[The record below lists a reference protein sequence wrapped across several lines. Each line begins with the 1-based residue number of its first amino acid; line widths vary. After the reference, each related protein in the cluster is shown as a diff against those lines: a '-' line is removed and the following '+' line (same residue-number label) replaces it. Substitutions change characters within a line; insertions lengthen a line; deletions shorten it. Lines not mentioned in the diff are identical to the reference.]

1 MKKLYFI
8 AIFCL
13 ISVFFSFC
21 AFAIEKIP
29 DEDLDTVTGKAGINL
44 QLYGNLKIEI
54 KSTNIGWGD
63 LDGLGG
69 DLTNMCFFKLESS
82 QYQGTFGKTII
93 ELTSVDPLFV
103 IDVATTGNSAIEVNG
118 KTAVSPNTTFIK
130 IDLPDDLG
138 AEITPCEFTDFLLTG
153 DPTVRG
159 GDNFATIQT
168 ENLKVYIKEF
178 PTNMY
183 ISAH

>member
-1 MKKLYFI
+1 MKNTYFI
-8 AIFCL
+8 SIYCL

-21 AFAIEKIP
+21 AFAMEKIP
-29 DEDLDTVTGKAGINL
+29 DKDLDTVTGKAGINL
-44 QLYGNLKIEI
+44 QLFGNLKIEI
-54 KSTNIGWGD
+54 KSTDIGWGD

-69 DLTNMCFFKLESS
+69 DLSNMCFLKLKSS
-82 QYQGTFGKTII
+82 EYQGTYGKTRI

-118 KTAVSPNTTFIK
+118 KTAVAPHTTFIK
-130 IDLPDDLG
+130 VDLPDDLG
-138 AEITPCEFTDFLLTG
+138 AEITPCEFTDFVLT
-153 DPTVRG
+153 DNPTIGG
-159 GDNFATIQT
+159 GDNFATLQT
-168 ENLKVYIKEF
+168 QNLKVFIKEF